1 MRVSSRRII
10 SSLKTAPAAVL
21 LAASPAFANESLPS
35 LTTAALRS
43 LAALGGV
50 LALILALAWLLRR
63 FKDSTKVTTE
73 GVALRSVARL
83 DLGAKRELRLVQA
96 EDRMVLLGLT
106 DQRCELLTEWDAT
119 EDDAAQPA
127 IDPPVALEVLQ
138 KLATS
143 S

>member
-1 MRVSSRRII
+1 M
-10 SSLKTAPAAVL
+10 L

-35 LTTAALRS
+35 LSTAALRS
-43 LAALGGV
+43 LAALGAV

-63 FKDSTKVTTE
+63 FKDSTKATTE

-96 EDRMVLLGLT
+96 DERMLLLGLT
-106 DQRCELLTEWDAT
+106 EQRCELLSEWGAT
-119 EDDAAQPA
+119 NSDAAQPT
-127 IDPPVALEVLQ
+127 IDAPPALEVLQ